1 MKFKYEKTALMRNG
15 GLPYY
20 YPFPILFYQKLSFET
35 EGIADDDVVPLF
47 YVSAWADHWPAS

>member
-47 YVSAWADHWPAS
+47 YVSA